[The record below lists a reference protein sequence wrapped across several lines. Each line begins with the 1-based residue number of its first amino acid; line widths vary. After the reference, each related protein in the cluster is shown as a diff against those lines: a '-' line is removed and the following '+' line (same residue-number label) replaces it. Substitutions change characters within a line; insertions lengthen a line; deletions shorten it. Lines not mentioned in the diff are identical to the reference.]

1 MSSEVQ
7 AGGTGLAGRRSV
19 EGPGPRHQTQSREGG
34 CASVREINHQRRDT
48 MAANLQELLTV
59 MVQRGASDLHLS
71 CGTYPQ
77 IRLNGSLEP
86 LEEFE
91 ALMPPDTQRLVYSV
105 LTEDQQRRV
114 EQDNELDLSFGVEG
128 LARFRCNVYR
138 QRGALCAAMRV
149 VPYTGRTLPGT

>member
-1 MSSEVQ
+1 
-7 AGGTGLAGRRSV
+7 
-19 EGPGPRHQTQSREGG
+19 
-34 CASVREINHQRRDT
+34 

-77 IRLNGSLEP
+77 IRLHGNLEP

-128 LARFRCNVYR
+128 LARFRGAD
-138 QRGALCAAMRV
+138 QRLNRRSALRKAIFSATSRGSCASQER
-149 VPYTGRTLPGT
+149 